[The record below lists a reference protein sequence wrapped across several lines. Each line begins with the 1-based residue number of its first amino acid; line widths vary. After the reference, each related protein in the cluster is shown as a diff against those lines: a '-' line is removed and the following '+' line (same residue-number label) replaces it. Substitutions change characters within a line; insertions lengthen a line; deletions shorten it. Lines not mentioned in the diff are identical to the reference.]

1 MEGDDNVDEN
11 GTKKYSTFENSVYML
26 KAVKKVIPLGFWLMF
41 ITVPFGVL
49 GHYFSIYLPKV
60 LISGIEMGL
69 EPMEIIKNIS
79 IVVLI
84 LVIMKTTEIII
95 RFTQYA
101 LGINMRSYFS
111 MNLYQEK
118 LMDIDYSYLVA
129 GNGMEEQSKVMEI
142 VYAGDSSFVHRFHEK
157 TGAFLTSIVGVI
169 FYGSLI
175 SSINFWLIIVI
186 FIGAIVNLIYGKYNA
201 NYRQKSI
208 EKRSMDAKRLNYIE
222 SKTGDF
228 RSAKDMRL
236 FEMKDWF
243 MDNFHYY
250 LSKWSKEYKKEKH
263 INSIGGMIDALIV
276 FIRDGLAYLFLIGLY
291 FSGEITISDFVL
303 LFGAI
308 AGFSEW
314 LSHIVKQINDYVYY
328 SSQINIMRN
337 FFEKKDALNREE
349 NQYKANLNKA
359 PSIEFKNVSFKYGE
373 NEDYVLKDFNLK
385 ILPGEKIALVG
396 VNGAGKTTIV
406 SLLMRLLKP
415 TDGEI
420 LVDEVFQD
428 EYNIYDYYSL
438 FSTVFQ
444 DIYMMPD
451 TILNNIISGEEN
463 PDMEKVYKALKDVGL
478 LNFVNSLPEKENTY
492 LVRTSRKN
500 AIDLSGGQAQ
510 RLLLARALYKNG
522 PISILDEPTA
532 ALDPIAESEIYEEY
546 NDMTENKTA
555 IFISHRL
562 ASTKFCNRILFLENG
577 EIVEEGTHEE
587 LMAKNEKYSEMFE
600 IQSHYYRED
609 AEVTIVG

>member
-1 MEGDDNVDEN
+1 VKGADYMGKSE
-11 GTKKYSTFENSVYML
+11 TKKYSTLENSIYML
-26 KAVKKVIPLGFWLMF
+26 KAIKKVIPLGFWLMF
-41 ITVPFGVL
+41 LTVPFGVL
-49 GHYFSIYLPKV
+49 GHFFSIYLPKV
-60 LISGIEMGL
+60 LISGIETGL
-69 EPMEIIKNIS
+69 ESVQIVRN
-79 IVVLI
+79 IVVVVLF
-84 LVIMKTTEIII
+84 LVIMKTTETVIKII
-95 RFTQYA
+95 QYS

-111 MNLYQEK
+111 MDLYQEK

-129 GNGMEEQSKVMEI
+129 GNGMEEQSKIMEI
-142 VYAGDSSFVHRFHEK
+142 VFDGDGSFVHRFHEQ
-157 TGAFLTSIVGVI
+157 TGAFLTSIAGVI

-186 FIGAIVNLIYGKYNA
+186 FIGAIVNLLYGKYNA
-201 NYRQKSI
+201 NYRKKSI

-228 RSAKDMRL
+228 RSTKDMRL

-250 LSKWSKEYKKEKH
+250 LSRWSKEYKKEKQ
-263 INSIGGMIDALIV
+263 INTIGGIIDVLIV

-291 FSGEITISDFVL
+291 FLGKITISDFVL

-308 AGFSEW
+308 AGFSDW
-314 LSHIVKQINDYVYY
+314 LSYVYY
-328 SSQINIMRN
+328 SSQINIVRN
-337 FFEKKDALNREE
+337 FFEKEDDLNRED

-385 ILPGEKIALVG
+385 ISPGEKIALVG

-420 LVDEVFQD
+420 LVNGVSQD

-451 TILNNIISGEEN
+451 TILNNITSGEEN
-463 PDMEKVYKALKDVGL
+463 PDMKKVYKALKDVRL
-478 LNFVNSLPEKENTY
+478 LDFVNSLPEKENTY
-492 LVRTSRKN
+492 LVRTSREN

-510 RLLLARALYKNG
+510 RLLLAKALYKGG

-555 IFISHRL
+555 MFISHRL

-577 EIVEEGTHEE
+577 EIIEEGTHEE

-609 AEVTIVG
+609 MEVTVVG

>member
-1 MEGDDNVDEN
+1 MGKSE
-11 GTKKYSTFENSVYML
+11 TKKYSTLENSIYML
-26 KAVKKVIPLGFWLMF
+26 KAIKKVIPLGFWLMF
-41 ITVPFGVL
+41 LIVPFGVL

-69 EPMEIIKNIS
+69 EPIQIFKNIS
-79 IVVLI
+79 IVVLLLI
-84 LVIMKTTEIII
+84 IMKTTEIII
-95 RFTQYA
+95 EFTQYA

-111 MNLYQEK
+111 MDLYQEK

-129 GNGMEEQSKVMEI
+129 GGGMEEQSKVMEI
-142 VYAGDSSFVHRFHEK
+142 VFTGDGSFVHRFHQH
-157 TGAFLTSIVGVI
+157 TGVFLTSIVGVI

-175 SSINFWLIIVI
+175 SSINHWLIIVI
-186 FIGAIVNLIYGKYNA
+186 FIGAIINLIYGKYNA

-208 EKRSMDAKRLNYIE
+208 EKRSMDAKRLNYIQ

-243 MDNFHYY
+243 MDNFQYY
-250 LSKWSKEYKKEKH
+250 LSRWSKEYKKEKQ
-263 INSIGGMIDALIV
+263 INTIGGIIDVLIV

-291 FSGEITISDFVL
+291 FLGKITISDFVL

-308 AGFSEW
+308 AGFSDW
-314 LSHIVKQINDYVYY
+314 LSYIVKQINSYVYY
-328 SSQINIMRN
+328 SSQINIVRN
-337 FFEKKDALNREE
+337 FFEKEDDLNRED

-385 ILPGEKIALVG
+385 ISPGEKIALVG

-420 LVDEVFQD
+420 LVNGVSQD

-451 TILNNIISGEEN
+451 TILNNITSGEEN
-463 PDMEKVYKALKDVGL
+463 PDMKKVYKALKDVRL
-478 LNFVNSLPEKENTY
+478 LDFVNSLPEKENTY
-492 LVRTSRKN
+492 LVRTSREN

-510 RLLLARALYKNG
+510 RLLLAKALYKGG

-555 IFISHRL
+555 MFISHRL

-577 EIVEEGTHEE
+577 EIIEEGTHEE

-609 AEVTIVG
+609 MEVTVVG

>member
-1 MEGDDNVDEN
+1 MEEN
-11 GTKKYSTFENSVYML
+11 ETKKYSTLENSVYML
-26 KAVKKVIPLGFWLMF
+26 KTIKKVIPIGFWLMF

-49 GHYFSIYLPKV
+49 GHFFSIYLPKV

-79 IVVLI
+79 IVVLL
-84 LVIMKTTEIII
+84 LVIMKTTEVII

-111 MNLYQEK
+111 MDLYQEK

-129 GNGMEEQSKVMEI
+129 GNGMEEQSKTMEI
-142 VYAGDSSFVHRFHEK
+142 VYGGDSSFAHIFHQK
-157 TGAFLTSIVGVI
+157 TGEFLTSIAGII

-186 FIGAIVNLIYGKYNA
+186 FIGAIINLIYGKYNA

-243 MDNFHYY
+243 MDNFRYY
-250 LSKWSKEYKKEKH
+250 LSKWSKKYKKEKH
-263 INSIGGMIDALIV
+263 INAMGGVIDALIV
-276 FIRDGLAYLFLIGLY
+276 FVRDGLAYLFLIGLY
-291 FSGEITISDFVL
+291 FAGEITISDFVL

-314 LSHIVKQINDYVYY
+314 LSQIVKQINDYVYY
-328 SSQINIMRN
+328 SSQINIIRN
-337 FFEKKDALNREE
+337 FFEKKDALNRED

-359 PSIEFKNVSFKYGE
+359 PGIEFKNVSFKYGE

-385 ILPGEKIALVG
+385 ISPGEKIALVG

-420 LVDEVFQD
+420 LVDGVSQD

-444 DIYMMPD
+444 DIFMMPD
-451 TILNNIISGEEN
+451 TILNNITSGEEN
-463 PDMEKVYKALKDVGL
+463 PDIEKVYKALKDVGL
-478 LNFVNSLPEKENTY
+478 LDFVNSLPEKENTY
-492 LVRTSRKN
+492 LVK
-500 AIDLSGGQAQ
+500 IG
-510 RLLLARALYKNG
+510 RA
-522 PISILDEPTA
+522 
-532 ALDPIAESEIYEEY
+532 
-546 NDMTENKTA
+546 
-555 IFISHRL
+555 H
-562 ASTKFCNRILFLENG
+562 
-577 EIVEEGTHEE
+577 V
-587 LMAKNEKYSEMFE
+587 
-600 IQSHYYRED
+600 
-609 AEVTIVG
+609 